1 MNRET
6 LVGKLELLKRDTDK
20 LIKIA
25 DSALTIIVMK
35 ADPYTDT
42 ANLDTEMIKLN
53 AEALHEAVTEIRKT
67 NETISKLQRELGL

>member
-6 LVGKLELLKRDTDK
+6 LVGKLELLKRDTDR

-35 ADPYTDT
+35 ADPYAETV
-42 ANLDTEMIKLN
+42 NLDTEMIKLN

-67 NETISKLQRELGL
+67 TETISKLQRELGL